1 MTFSNQRQAQH
12 DIDTIFLDRWSPRGF
27 DSSIMPDEDLLKLF
41 EAARWA
47 PSGSNQQPWNFVY
60 AKRES
65 ADWPVFLDCLM
76 DGNKR
81 WVETTSVLMF
91 VISRKFGLSSS
102 GQRRPHG
109 SHSFDT
115 GAAWMALALQARE
128 LGYYTHGMGGIYKDK
143 IAELLELNTD
153 DYAIEAAIAVGKR
166 APIETLPA
174 DIAEREVP
182 SQRKPI
188 TDFVFAGKFEPKM

>member
-1 MTFSNQRQAQH
+1 MISSNNRTAEH
-12 DIDTIFLDRWSPRGF
+12 KIETIFLDRWSPRGY
-27 DSSIMPDEDLLKLF
+27 DSSVMPDNDLDALF

-65 ADWPVFLDCLM
+65 DDWASFQDCLM

-81 WVETTSVLMF
+81 WAQNASVLMF

-102 GQRRPHG
+102 GERRAHG

-128 LGYYTHGMGGIYKDK
+128 MGYYAHGMGGIHKDK
-143 IAELLELNTD
+143 ITQLLGLNTD
-153 DYAIEAAIAVGKR
+153 DYAIEAAVAVGKL
-166 APIETLPA
+166 APVETLPEDLA
-174 DIAEREVP
+174 ARE
-182 SQRKPI
+182 
-188 TDFVFAGKFEPKM
+188 

>member
-1 MTFSNQRQAQH
+1 MISSNNRTAEH
-12 DIDTIFLDRWSPRGF
+12 KIETIFLDRWSPRGY
-27 DSSIMPDEDLLKLF
+27 DSSVMPDNDLDALF

-65 ADWPVFLDCLM
+65 GDWASFQDCLM

-81 WVETTSVLMF
+81 WAQNASVLMF

-102 GQRRPHG
+102 GERRAHG

-128 LGYYTHGMGGIYKDK
+128 MGYYAHGMGGIHKDK
-143 IAELLELNTD
+143 ITELLGLNTD
-153 DYAIEAAIAVGKR
+153 DYAIEAAVAVGKL
-166 APIETLPA
+166 APVETLPEDLA
-174 DIAEREVP
+174 AREVP

-188 TDFVFAGKFEPKM
+188 SEFVFAGKFEPKI